1 MQNFDFQRINVNFPR
16 NSYSLII
23 YLSLI
28 TLISVLCFY
37 TPVWSPSKRI
47 WNHHLIFKQV
57 RQATG
62 GSFCFLKKKK
72 KKSSHRRKGRK
83 TSGLQLWWYSWNAL
97 PGNVIL
103 PASVF
108 YLQFLGIKDWLPYSL
123 KMLQLSLLLCNAKNC
138 TLQEFSSQ
146 LLVRSFKEG
155 HF

>member
-47 WNHHLIFKQV
+47 WNIISSLNKSDR
-57 RQATG
+57 RQAG
-62 GSFCFLKKKK
+62 PFVFWKRKK